1 MINHKLSVLKN
12 NITNSLTAEYSLVI
26 ICSSSNEEKSQII
39 SKLHLYRR
47 PYGVSTNP
55 AEYRKYL
62 ETHFID
68 KEQPNYKQCQTMI
81 KSSFPASV
89 VDLKG

>member
-12 NITNSLTAEYSLVI
+12 IYSLTTEYSLVI
-26 ICSSSNEEKSQII
+26 VCSSSNEEKSQII

-47 PYGVSTNP
+47 PFGGSTDP

-68 KEQPNYKQCQTMI
+68 KEQPNYKQCQTI
-81 KSSFPASV
+81 TKSLFPASV